1 MGGEFWWEVIFGGRQ
16 SLVGGKIG
24 QKYFVLGQVR
34 TVLPVVGRETCWE
47 GDPILHLDKDHP
59 EIATKVF
66 VSLFVFVFL
75 F

>member
-1 MGGEFWWEVIFGGRQ
+1 M
-16 SLVGGKIG
+16 GGKIE

-47 GDPILHLDKDHP
+47 GDPILHLEKAHP

-66 VSLFVFVFL
+66 VSFSYLYFYFNQFQYQYLFNIF
-75 F
+75 